1 VDGLRIHAR
10 VSVERPL
17 ARAPAVV
24 LVHGLIVSSRYMV
37 PTAERLAPFVPVF
50 AVDLPGFGRSD
61 DPARTLDVPEL
72 ADALASWMEASLLE
86 RAVLVGNSF
95 GCQVIAELAARH
107 PGRVAGVVLAGPSM
121 DPRARNA
128 PAEMLRL
135 LADWPR
141 ERPSLTLIFLRDL
154 LRAGLG
160 RGWRTFRYALADRI
174 EAKLPLVQA
183 PALVVRGSRDPIVPE
198 RWAEE
203 AARLLPRGRLAVI
216 PGAPHAINYSA
227 PDELVRI
234 LRSFLSENIESSPE

>member
-1 VDGLRIHAR
+1 MHAR
-10 VSVERPL
+10 VSVNRPL
-17 ARAPAVV
+17 AEAPAVV

-37 PTAERLAPFVPVF
+37 PTAERLAPFFPVF
-50 AVDLPGFGRSD
+50 AVDLPGFGRSG

-72 ADALASWMEASLLE
+72 ADRLASWMEASSLE

-95 GCQVIAELAARH
+95 GCQVIAELAVRH

-128 PAEMLRL
+128 LIEILRL

-141 ERPSLTLIFLRDL
+141 EKPSLTLIFLRDL
-154 LRAGLG
+154 IQAGLG

-174 EAKLPLVQA
+174 EAKLPLIQA
-183 PALVVRGSRDPIVPE
+183 PALVVRGSRDPIVPG

-216 PGAPHAINYSA
+216 PGAPHAVNYSA

-234 LRSFLSENIESSPE
+234 LRSFLSENFENRPE